1 MLKSIDLINLVKLLS
16 SLRQSDRVYEDP
28 CACDLVEGLLQKQGS
43 RQSVKTQ
50 QDFCNVGS

>member
-1 MLKSIDLINLVKLLS
+1 MNLVKLLP
-16 SLRQSDRVYEDP
+16 SLNQSDRVYEDP

-43 RQSVKTQ
+43 RQSVKTR